1 MELGLFTIY
10 KKFRKFW
17 LEFLVEERYVSFFQ
31 LQHET
36 STKLKKLVNG
46 KRISI
51 RSVPIGKT
59 GLPFQNFRLSREFSS
74 GTNQKIVYPLHSNW
88 NFLEFVVNGG
98 CLPFTWAN
106 RQVYGLGKW
115 YAKFRTGK
123 FSSGIAFTICTD
135 QFHLTENGR
144 EGLKLVSKMALRKWN
159 TNFRLEYFVR
169 KNRTTFS
176 DVPLLPEIFRWED
189 PKSRVPFTFE
199 PDFPENSCPKAKF
212 PAGLG

>member
-1 MELGLFTIY
+1 MFTIY
-10 KKFRKFW
+10 MG
-17 LEFLVEERYVSFFQ
+17 
-31 LQHET
+31 
-36 STKLKKLVNG
+36 N
-46 KRISI
+46 
-51 RSVPIGKT
+51 RS
-59 GLPFQNFRLSREFSS
+59 
-74 GTNQKIVYPLHSNW
+74 
-88 NFLEFVVNGG
+88 
-98 CLPFTWAN
+98 
-106 RQVYGLGKW
+106 VYGLGKW

>member
-1 MELGLFTIY
+1 MCLQYFMCITYQLTMHSSLCLYCTIIG
-10 KKFRKFW
+10 
-17 LEFLVEERYVSFFQ
+17 
-31 LQHET
+31 
-36 STKLKKLVNG
+36 N
-46 KRISI
+46 SI
-51 RSVPIGKT
+51 KAH
-59 GLPFQNFRLSREFSS
+59 
-74 GTNQKIVYPLHSNW
+74 TNQWASYLFCIYAQQHWSVTRN
-88 NFLEFVVNGG
+88 NG

-106 RQVYGLGKW
+106 RSVYGLGKW

-189 PKSRVPFTFE
+189 PKSRVPLTFE
-199 PDFPENSCPKAKF
+199 PDFPENSCKW
-212 PAGLG
+212 

>member
-1 MELGLFTIY
+1 MTSR
-10 KKFRKFW
+10 KFR
-17 LEFLVEERYVSFFQ
+17 Y
-31 LQHET
+31 
-36 STKLKKLVNG
+36 
-46 KRISI
+46 ISLN
-51 RSVPIGKT
+51 RNALCEDVH
-59 GLPFQNFRLSREFSS
+59 S
-74 GTNQKIVYPLHSNW
+74 GCS
-88 NFLEFVVNGG
+88 
-98 CLPFTWAN
+98 PFTWVN
-106 RQVYGLGKW
+106 RSVYGLGKW

-189 PKSRVPFTFE
+189 PKKSCSIHFRTG
-199 PDFPENSCPKAKF
+199 FPGKF
-212 PAGLG
+212 L

>member
-1 MELGLFTIY
+1 MV
-10 KKFRKFW
+10 
-17 LEFLVEERYVSFFQ
+17 LEFL
-31 LQHET
+31 L
-36 STKLKKLVNG
+36 
-46 KRISI
+46 
-51 RSVPIGKT
+51 
-59 GLPFQNFRLSREFSS
+59 
-74 GTNQKIVYPLHSNW
+74 
-88 NFLEFVVNGG
+88 G

-106 RQVYGLGKW
+106 RSVYGLVKW

-176 DVPLLPEIFRWED
+176 DDPLLPEIFRWED

-199 PDFPENSCPKAKF
+199 PDFPENSCKW
-212 PAGLG
+212 